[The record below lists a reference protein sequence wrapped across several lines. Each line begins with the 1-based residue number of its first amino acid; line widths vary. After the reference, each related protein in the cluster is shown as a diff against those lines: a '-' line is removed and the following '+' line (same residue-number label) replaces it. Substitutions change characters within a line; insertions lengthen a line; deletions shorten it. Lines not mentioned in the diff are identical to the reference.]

1 VNVEAIANLSG
12 ILRDNIIRSHDK
24 FQEITRDILWLNL
37 TIHGQ
42 NELYTSIREMEF
54 SILRLTQQLDELI
67 NAIQFMIMEKLPVN
81 LINPIVLHR
90 ILKNVSFNLP
100 DSYDLVAGTRI
111 ENIHL
116 YYDIIKVTAIANA
129 HQIKMV
135 MDVPF

>member
-1 VNVEAIANLSG
+1 MVEFNDSWPKLIVHVYP
-12 ILRDNIIRSHDK
+12 RD
-24 FQEITRDILWLNL
+24 
-37 TIHGQ
+37 G
-42 NELYTSIREMEF
+42 F
-54 SILRLTQQLDELI
+54 SILRLTQQLDELT
-67 NAIQFMIMEKLPVN
+67 NSIQFMIMGKLHVN
-81 LINPIVLHR
+81 LINPIMLHR

-100 DSYDLVAGTRI
+100 DSYDLVAGTRV